1 MTILH
6 PDSGPLRVD
15 DKGTIRVGNTRITL
29 DVVLGYLLKGITSEQ
44 IVSEAYYPMLSLA
57 DVHGVLAY
65 YHRHKADVDEYLRNR
80 REAADWRQKEIE
92 ATQPTF
98 AEMRVQLS
106 AGNQPRR

>member
-1 MTILH
+1 MTIL
-6 PDSGPLRVD
+6 PSDSGPLRVD
-15 DKGTIRVGNTRITL
+15 DTGTIRVGNTRITL
-29 DVVLGYLLKGITSEQ
+29 DVLLGYLLRGITPEQ

-80 REAADWRQKEIE
+80 REAADRRQKEIE

-98 AEMRVQLS
+98 ADMRDC
-106 AGNQPRR
+106 QPG